1 MLSAGSAAVR
11 CTLRPPALGWT
22 QMARWR
28 LGATLGLVTASF
40 LIVVGDA
47 AAINVPSLPNPTFE
61 QGPPC
66 SPLPATAICGWNGL
80 VGTMTQDTIHNTGSF
95 SMKLNNA
102 SGTSVEATTVNGVCV
117 SPITAGPHS
126 ASFWYMT
133 ASPVVDVQFGGN
145 WYPNTTCTV
154 ATFGND
160 ALHAPT
166 PIAYGAWTHV
176 TGTLTAP
183 PGTGSAFFSF
193 FASCQC
199 STPSVITAYF
209 DDVAVDT
216 GATGVT
222 LRSLSASRTTA
233 GVRLRWRTGSEA
245 DAVGFHVYRARASKL
260 ARVDGRLIPARGSVS
275 GARYTFVDRRA
286 PAAGLTYRLQT
297 VGTDGSRTWS
307 GRVSVV
313 P

>member
-1 MLSAGSAAVR
+1 
-11 CTLRPPALGWT
+11 
-22 QMARWR
+22 
-28 LGATLGLVTASF
+28 LVTATV
-40 LIVVGDA
+40 LVVAGGA
-47 AAINVPSLPNPTFE
+47 AAIIVPSLPNPTFE

-66 SPLPATAICGWNGL
+66 APLPATAICGWNGL

-102 SGTSVEATTVNGVCV
+102 SGTSVEATTAGGVCI
-117 SPITAGPHS
+117 SPISAGPHS

-166 PIAYGAWTHV
+166 PITYGAWTHV

-199 STPSVITAYF
+199 STPGVITAYF
-209 DDVAVDT
+209 DDVAFDT
-216 GATGVT
+216 GFTAVT
-222 LRSLSASRTTA
+222 LRSLSASRSAA
-233 GVRLRWRTGSEA
+233 GVRLHWRTGSEA
-245 DAVGFHVYRARASKL
+245 DTLGFHLYRGRGSKL
-260 ARVDGRLIPARGSVS
+260 AQVDRRMIPAKGAVS
-275 GARYTFVDRRA
+275 GARYSFVDRRA
-286 PAAGLTYRLQT
+286 PHTKLTYRLQA

-313 P
+313 R

>member
-1 MLSAGSAAVR
+1 MTRL
-11 CTLRPPALGWT
+11 
-22 QMARWR
+22 R
-28 LGATLGLVTASF
+28 LGVTLGLVTAS
-40 LIVVGDA
+40 LLVVVGDA
-47 AAINVPSLPNPTFE
+47 AAIIVPSLPNPSFE

-66 SPLPATAICGWNGL
+66 SPLPATAICGWNDL

-102 SGTSVEATTVNGVCV
+102 SGTSVEATTAGGVCI
-117 SPITAGPHS
+117 SPISAGAHS

-133 ASPVVDVQFGGN
+133 AAPVIDVVFGGH

-154 ATFGND
+154 GTFGND

-199 STPSVITAYF
+199 STPGVITAYF
-209 DDVAVDT
+209 DDVAFT
-216 GATGVT
+216 GSTAVT
-222 LRSLSASRTTA
+222 LRSLSASRSAA
-233 GVRLRWRTGSEA
+233 GVRLHWRTGSEA
-245 DAVGFHVYRARASKL
+245 DTLGFHVYRGRGSKL
-260 ARVDGRLIPARGSVS
+260 ARVDGRMIPARGSVS
-275 GARYTFVDRRA
+275 GGRYSLVDRRA
-286 PAAGLTYRLQT
+286 PRARLTYRLQA
-297 VGTDGSRTWS
+297 VGTDGSRTWA
-307 GRVSVV
+307 GRVSVAR
-313 P
+313 